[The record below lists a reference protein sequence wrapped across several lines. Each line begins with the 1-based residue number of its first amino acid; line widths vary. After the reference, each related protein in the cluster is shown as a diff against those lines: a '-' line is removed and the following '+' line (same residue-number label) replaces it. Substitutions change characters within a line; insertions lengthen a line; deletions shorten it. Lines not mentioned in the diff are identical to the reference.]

1 LDNDF
6 DPVKVMN
13 FLKTYETEDKYK
25 GME

>member
-1 LDNDF
+1 
-6 DPVKVMN
+6 MN